1 MYTAYQSSLDTLL
14 CLWNPNIFCLQNYKQ
29 GFLEATV
36 EFALRKE
43 DLREEFLKY
52 LIKVVE
58 KETESASFGEAAV
71 TKDN

>member
-1 MYTAYQSSLDTLL
+1 
-14 CLWNPNIFCLQNYKQ
+14 
-29 GFLEATV
+29 V